1 MTDKTAQD
9 FFEKHI
15 EQTSKDFFTLAQS
28 GSSRINF
35 VGESSDSKYI
45 ITFNEN
51 IQENESFYYF
61 SEVFSG
67 LKINSPKV
75 LQISADR
82 KLYIQEFL
90 GDQTLS
96 EIKEKEGLTE
106 RVKTLVKKTLQQ
118 LAEVQIKTENQI
130 DYSKTFEYE
139 NYDELPITNDLFYF
153 KSFIA
158 DILEIPYHKAS
169 LLLEFKKLVSKI
181 EQLEPKGIMM
191 RDFQAR
197 NIMVNHKDEIF
208 FIDYQSAMKGPLIY
222 DVISFLYQAKA
233 NFNSDFKNE
242 MLDYYFSFWNEE
254 KAAQLKNS
262 VKPIQLIRFL
272 QVLGAYGFRGLIQ
285 RKQHFVSS
293 LDKGIDNLYEF
304 SNSWEEMEEYPEL
317 KNLINQLKTDDIKCK
332 IEKMIAK
339 DQINK
344 I

>member
-15 EQTSKDFFTLAQS
+15 EETAKDFFILAQS

-67 LKINSPKV
+67 LNINSPKV
-75 LQISADR
+75 LQISDDR
-82 KLYIQEFL
+82 KFYIQEFL

-96 EIKEKEGLTE
+96 EVIEKEGLTE

-139 NYDELPITNDLFYF
+139 NYDDLPITNDLFYF

-158 DILEIPYHKAS
+158 DVLEIPYHKAS
-169 LLLEFKKLVSKI
+169 LLLEFKRLISKI
-181 EQLEPKGIMM
+181 EHLEPKGIMM

-197 NIMVNHKDEIF
+197 NIMVNDKDEIF
-208 FIDYQSAMKGPLIY
+208 FIDYQSALKGPLIY
-222 DVISFLYQAKA
+222 DVISSLFQAKA
-233 NFNSDFKNE
+233 DFPTDFKNE
-242 MLDYYFSFWNEE
+242 MLDYYFSFWKEE
-254 KAAQLKNS
+254 KAVQLRSS
-262 VKPIQLIRFL
+262 VEPIQLIRFM
-272 QVLGAYGFRGLIQ
+272 QVLGAYGFRGFFIMLTGKI
-285 RKQHFVSS
+285 KT
-293 LDKGIDNLYEF
+293 LDWKEF
-304 SNSWEEMEEYPEL
+304 SKSMRIFLNFY
-317 KNLINQLKTDDIKCK
+317 
-332 IEKMIAK
+332 
-339 DQINK
+339 
-344 I
+344 

>member
-9 FFEKHI
+9 FFEKYI
-15 EQTSKDFFTLAQS
+15 EQTSKYFFTLAQS

-67 LKINSPKV
+67 LNINSPKV
-75 LQISADR
+75 LQISDDR

-96 EIKEKEGLTE
+96 EIIEKEGLTE
-106 RVKTLVKKTLQQ
+106 RVKTLVKKSLQQ

-158 DILEIPYHKAS
+158 DVLEIPYHKAS

-233 NFNSDFKNE
+233 NFNIDFKNE
-242 MLDYYFSFWNEE
+242 MLDYYFSFSNDE

-285 RKQHFVSS
+285 RKQHFISS

-304 SNSWEEMEEYPEL
+304 SNSWEEIVEYPAL
-317 KNLINQLKTDDIKCK
+317 KNLILHLKSEDVKSK
-332 IEKMIAK
+332 IAVMIAK
-339 DQINK
+339 D
-344 I
+344 

>member
-9 FFEKHI
+9 FFEKYI
-15 EQTSKDFFTLAQS
+15 EQTSKYFFTLAQS

-67 LKINSPKV
+67 LNINSPKV
-75 LQISADR
+75 LQISDDR

-96 EIKEKEGLTE
+96 EIIEKEGLTE
-106 RVKTLVKKTLQQ
+106 RVKILVKKTLQQ

-139 NYDELPITNDLFYF
+139 NYDELPINNDLFYF

-158 DILEIPYHKAS
+158 DVLEIPYHKAS

-222 DVISFLYQAKA
+222 DVISFLFQAKA
-233 NFNSDFKNE
+233 NFNSEFKNE
-242 MLDYYFSFWNEE
+242 MLDYYFSFSNDE

-262 VKPIQLIRFL
+262 VKILQAIRFL

-285 RKQHFVSS
+285 RKQHFISS

-317 KNLINQLKTDDIKCK
+317 KNLILQLKS
-332 IEKMIAK
+332 EEV
-339 DQINK
+339 QNK
-344 I
+344 IAMMIGED

>member
-1 MTDKTAQD
+1 MTDKTAQY
-9 FFEKHI
+9 FFEKYI
-15 EQTSKDFFTLAQS
+15 EETAKDFFTLAQS

-35 VGESSDSKYI
+35 VGESSNSKYI

-61 SEVFSG
+61 SKVFSG
-67 LKINSPKV
+67 LNINSPKV
-75 LQISADR
+75 LQISDDR

-96 EIKEKEGLTE
+96 EVIEKEGLTE
-106 RVKTLVKKTLQQ
+106 RIKTLVKKTLQQ

-158 DILEIPYHKAS
+158 DVLEMPYHKAS

-197 NIMVNHKDEIF
+197 NIMVNNKDEIF
-208 FIDYQSAMKGPLIY
+208 FIDYQSAMNGPLIY
-222 DVISFLYQAKA
+222 DVISFLFQAKA
-233 NFNSDFKNE
+233 NFPSEFKNE
-242 MLDYYFSFWNEE
+242 MLNYYFSFWNDE

-262 VKPIQLIRFL
+262 VKPIQLIRFM

-285 RKQHFVSS
+285 RKQHFISS

-304 SNSWEEMEEYPEL
+304 SNSWEEMDEYAEL

-332 IEKMIAK
+332 IEKLIA
-339 DQINK
+339 NN
-344 I
+344 

>member
-9 FFEKHI
+9 FFEKYI

-61 SEVFSG
+61 SEIFSG
-67 LKINSPKV
+67 LNINSPKV

-96 EIKEKEGLTE
+96 EIIEKEGLTE
-106 RVKTLVKKTLQQ
+106 RVKTLVKKTLHQ

-139 NYDELPITNDLFYF
+139 KYDELPITNDLFYF

-158 DILEIPYHKAS
+158 DVLEIPYHKAS
-169 LLLEFKKLVSKI
+169 LLLEFRKLVSKI

-262 VKPIQLIRFL
+262 VKPIQLIRFM

-285 RKQHFVSS
+285 RKQHFISS

-304 SNSWEEMEEYPEL
+304 SNSWEEMEEYPAL
-317 KNLINQLKTDDIKCK
+317 KNLILHLKSEDVKSK
-332 IEKMIAK
+332 IAVMIAK
-339 DQINK
+339 D
-344 I
+344 

>member
-1 MTDKTAQD
+1 MTDQNAKDFFENYTGETAQD
-9 FFEKHI
+9 FF
-15 EQTSKDFFTLAQS
+15 TLPQS
-28 GSSRINF
+28 GSARINF
-35 VGESSDSKYI
+35 VGKSSDTKYI

-61 SEVFSG
+61 SEVFAD
-67 LKINSPKV
+67 LQINSPKV
-75 LQISADR
+75 LQISEDR
-82 KLYIQEFL
+82 ELYIQEFL
-90 GDQTLS
+90 GEQTLS
-96 EIKEKEGLTE
+96 EIIADEVLTE
-106 RVKTLVKKTLQQ
+106 RVTTLVKKTLQQ
-118 LAEVQIKTENQI
+118 LAEVQIKTEDKI

-158 DILEIPYHKAS
+158 DVLEIPYHKSS

-181 EQLEPKGIMM
+181 ENLEPKGIMM

-197 NIMVNHKDEIF
+197 NIMVNSQDEVF
-208 FIDYQSAMKGPLIY
+208 FIDYQSAMKGSLIY

-233 NFNSDFKNE
+233 NFPTDFKNE

-254 KAAQLKNS
+254 KATQLKKS

-285 RKQHFVSS
+285 RKQHFISS
-293 LDKGIDNLYEF
+293 LDKGIENLYQF

-317 KNLINQLKTDDIKCK
+317 KNLIKKLNSSEIKSK
-332 IEKMIAK
+332 IETIISYKYK
-339 DQINK
+339 N
-344 I
+344 

>member
-15 EQTSKDFFTLAQS
+15 EETARDFFTLAQS

-35 VGESSDSKYI
+35 VGKSSTSKYI

-67 LKINSPKV
+67 LNINSPKI
-75 LQISADR
+75 LQISDDR
-82 KLYIQEFL
+82 KLYIQEFV

-96 EIKEKEGLTE
+96 EVIEKEGLTE

-118 LAEVQIKTENQI
+118 LAEAQIKTENQI
-130 DYSKTFEYE
+130 DYSNTFEYE
-139 NYDELPITNDLFYF
+139 TYDELPITNDLFYF

-158 DILEIPYHKAS
+158 DVLEIPYHKAS
-169 LLLEFKKLVSKI
+169 LLLEFKKLVYKI
-181 EQLEPKGIMM
+181 ENLEPKGIMM

-197 NIMVNHKDEIF
+197 NIMVNNEDEIF
-208 FIDYQSAMKGPLIY
+208 FIDYQSAMRGPLIY
-222 DVISFLYQAKA
+222 DVISFLFQAKA
-233 NFNSDFKNE
+233 NFPADFKNE
-242 MLDYYFSFWNEE
+242 MLDYYFSFWNDE

-285 RKQHFVSS
+285 RKQHFISS
-293 LDKGIDNLYEF
+293 LDKGIGNLYEF
-304 SNSWEEMEEYPEL
+304 SNSWEEMDKYAEL
-317 KNLINQLKTDDIKCK
+317 KNLILQLKSEDIQDK
-332 IEKMIAK
+332 IAMMIGGGLK
-339 DQINK
+339 K
-344 I
+344 

>member
-15 EQTSKDFFTLAQS
+15 EETARDFFTLAQS

-35 VGESSDSKYI
+35 VGKSSTSKYI

-67 LKINSPKV
+67 LNINSPKI
-75 LQISADR
+75 LQISDDR
-82 KLYIQEFL
+82 KLYIQEFV

-96 EIKEKEGLTE
+96 EVIEKEGLTE

-118 LAEVQIKTENQI
+118 LAEAQIKTENQI
-130 DYSKTFEYE
+130 DYSNTFEYE
-139 NYDELPITNDLFYF
+139 TYDELPITNDLFYF

-158 DILEIPYHKAS
+158 DVLEIPYHKAS
-169 LLLEFKKLVSKI
+169 LLLEFKKLVYKI
-181 EQLEPKGIMM
+181 ENLEPKGIMM

-197 NIMVNHKDEIF
+197 NIMVNNEDEIF
-208 FIDYQSAMKGPLIY
+208 FIDYQSAMRGPLIY
-222 DVISFLYQAKA
+222 DVISFLFQAKA
-233 NFNSDFKNE
+233 NFPADFKNE
-242 MLDYYFSFWNEE
+242 MLDYYFSFWNDE

-285 RKQHFVSS
+285 RKQHFISS
-293 LDKGIDNLYEF
+293 LDKGIGNLYEF
-304 SNSWEEMEEYPEL
+304 SNSWEEMDKYAEL
-317 KNLINQLKTDDIKCK
+317 KSLILQLKSEDIQDK
-332 IEKMIAK
+332 IAMMIGGGLK
-339 DQINK
+339 K
-344 I
+344 